1 MSEWIRKINWKYVVV
16 MLIGNIILGLGIA
29 IFKLSG
35 LGNDPFSGMVMALA
49 ECVGIEYARFLILLN
64 LGFFVIEIIWGRKLI
79 GLGTII
85 NALFLG
91 YFVTF
96 FYNLTVF
103 IGVIITSLGISM
115 YQLPKQGV
123 APYDSISLIM
133 TEKWPKIPYFWCR
146 VSNDAI
152 SALVCWLAGGIVG
165 LGTLVSAFGFGP
177 FVQFFDTHFTSKVLA
192 KLEK

>member
-79 GLGTII
+79 GIGNDHKCVIPWI
-85 NALFLG
+85 FCYIFL
-91 YFVTF
+91 
-96 FYNLTVF
+96 
-103 IGVIITSLGISM
+103 
-115 YQLPKQGV
+115 
-123 APYDSISLIM
+123 
-133 TEKWPKIPYFWCR
+133 
-146 VSNDAI
+146 
-152 SALVCWLAGGIVG
+152 
-165 LGTLVSAFGFGP
+165 
-177 FVQFFDTHFTSKVLA
+177 
-192 KLEK
+192 